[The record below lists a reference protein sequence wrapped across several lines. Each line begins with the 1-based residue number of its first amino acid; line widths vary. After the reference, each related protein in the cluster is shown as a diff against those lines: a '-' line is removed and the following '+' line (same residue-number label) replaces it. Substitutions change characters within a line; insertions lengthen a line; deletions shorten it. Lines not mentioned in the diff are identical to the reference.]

1 VSAVLAG
8 CAVLG
13 VIVVVA
19 VVVFVTGELDR
30 QNWLNKLCAA
40 RFDDRQ
46 ARAWAVEEILA
57 GRAVN
62 RR

>member
-13 VIVVVA
+13 VA
-19 VVVFVTGELDR
+19 VVVVVIVLVADVLGG
-30 QNWLNKLCAA
+30 QNRLNRLCAA

-46 ARAWAVEEILA
+46 AWAWAVEEILA
-57 GRAVN
+57 GRPVN
-62 RR
+62 VR